1 MAFYDFMQ
9 KLILARQ
16 IKFEK
21 GYIRLS
27 DQRVVISPVEPLIAI
42 TEALLEEER
51 LIPIVYEKIRKSF
64 SKGFA
69 ESVGKLY
76 GLKGLDL
83 TKWLADISNLGGW
96 GKTTLVTFDNKAHN
110 GILRVEDSPFVAYF
124 KGKTNE
130 PVDHIWRGIAAAGA
144 TRIFEE
150 DIDFI
155 ETKCA
160 ISNSKVCEF
169 LYKPR
174 KALTKE
180 EKEKYGWQL
189 PLK

>member
-16 IKFEK
+16 IEFER

-27 DQRVVISPVEPLIAI
+27 DQRVVIAPIEPLIAI
-42 TEALLEEER
+42 TDVLLEEET
-51 LIPIVYEKIRKSF
+51 LVPNVYEKIRRSF

-69 ESVGKLY
+69 ESVGKIY
-76 GLKGLDL
+76 GLGGLDL
-83 TKWLADISNLGGW
+83 TKWLVDISNLGGW
-96 GKTTLVTFDNKAHN
+96 GKATLVTFDNTAHT
-110 GILRVEDSPFVAYF
+110 GILRVEDSPFVPYF
-124 KGKTNE
+124 KGKTTKQ
-130 PVDHIWRGIAAAGA
+130 VDHIWRGIAAAGA
-144 TRIFEE
+144 TRIFGE

-160 ISNSKVCEF
+160 AVDSTICEF

-174 KALTKE
+174 KDLTKS
-180 EKEKYGWQL
+180 EKQQYGWQIKL
-189 PLK
+189 R